1 MATQKKAF
9 ATIRGVPLT
18 EAQLQKGYSI
28 SGGVDGVLTKLFN
41 LICLDITGG
50 RGISPIQWNR
60 LMIDYTR
67 KVAASSISI
76 DRTSIRGNMNKE
88 LRRPGMTWNVF
99 CGKSL
104 PFLKMDCFS
113 LAVDYTLENNS
124 DFSSVVSASF
134 NPESPYRKRLPVDRY
149 TNPQGRVRKRTVTSG
164 ALRGSVAYSGD
175 ASSILARMFNTIC
188 LDITDGKGIS
198 EAEWNRML
206 DEYIDRHI
214 NPTSIKERQ
223 SARSNLKKE
232 LRRGKMTWKVFC
244 KGLQFLKVQS
254 MKITVTCIRED
265 GIQSQAETSVSF
277 SRKAN

>member
-1 MATQKKAF
+1 MAITKKGL
-9 ATIRGVPLT
+9 ATVRGVPLT

-67 KVAASSISI
+67 KIAASSVSI

-113 LAVDYTLENNS
+113 FAVDYTLES
-124 DFSSVVSASF
+124 GETFSSTVSASF
-134 NPESPYRKRLPVDRY
+134 NPESPYRDRLPVDRY
-149 TNPQGRVRKRTVTSG
+149 VNPQGRVRKKTVTSSS
-164 ALRGSVAYSGD
+164 LRGSVAYSGD

-198 EAEWNRML
+198 ESDWNRML
-206 DEYIDRHI
+206 EDYIDRHI
-214 NPTSIKERQ
+214 APTTITERQ

-244 KGLQFLKVQS
+244 KALQFLKVQD
-254 MKITVTCIRED
+254 MKITVTCIRND
-265 GIQSQAETSVSF
+265 GVESQAETSVSF
-277 SRKAN
+277 SRKAK